1 MGGRRDATRAK
12 ASDEPAV
19 PAARTVLDAQVAGL
33 ARELGHARSGT
44 VEGVHQLRVAARR
57 VRTALTL
64 FADRL
69 PTHAAASLERE
80 VRDLGRRV
88 GTVRD
93 IDVLAA
99 ALAKRSRKL
108 DPALAPAAATL
119 VRHVRE
125 HRATAHAV
133 LASVLDG
140 QPTRRLMARLGAL
153 IARTQPSSRSA
164 DTCAEL
170 VRPLVRAFERAARKA
185 DDDATPASRHR
196 LRIKAK
202 ELRYAL
208 EMLGDPKGDAV
219 RALVERLAVLQRRLG
234 DERDAIT
241 QRAWLLRE
249 VPAFA
254 GDTEALV
261 TLGAVAEALRH
272 RAGRAES
279 QASRARRKVGAKRV
293 KAALDELAAGSARRR
308 AA

>member
-1 MGGRRDATRAK
+1 MGARRDATRAK

-19 PAARTVLDAQVAGL
+19 PASRTVLDAQLVGL

-57 VRTALTL
+57 MRTALAL

-69 PTHAAASLERE
+69 PTRAAASLERE

-140 QPTRRLMARLGAL
+140 QPMRRLMARLGAL
-153 IARTQPSSRSA
+153 VARTQPSSRSA

-185 DDDATPASRHR
+185 DDDATPTSRHR
-196 LRIKAK
+196 LRLKAK

-208 EMLGDPKGDAV
+208 EMLNDGKAGAV
-219 RALVERLAVLQRRLG
+219 RALMKRLTVLQRRLG
-234 DERDAIT
+234 DERDATT

-272 RAGRAES
+272 RASRAES
-279 QASRARRKVGAKRV
+279 QAGRARRKVGAKRV
-293 KAALDELAAGSARRR
+293 KAALDELAEGPTRRSA
-308 AA
+308 A